1 MYYSEFYSKDNVAPE
16 AIKEFK
22 ELNIEAVVRNDD
34 LIEENIVSNEAD
46 DDSMEQ
52 NIISNTVDNDL
63 VAQNIIFDE
72 EIVRKNDD
80 SVEQNFSFDE
90 AATRTYDSTE
100 QNIISQEI
108 EIHSS
113 QDNSYQNQNI
123 NNIDELGMDSEMEN
137 DDIECNDKSNA
148 QFQEKFGTLC
158 YEKGK
163 FLIINPISI

>member
-80 SVEQNFSFDE
+80 
-90 AATRTYDSTE
+90 
-100 QNIISQEI
+100 
-108 EIHSS
+108 
-113 QDNSYQNQNI
+113 
-123 NNIDELGMDSEMEN
+123 
-137 DDIECNDKSNA
+137 
-148 QFQEKFGTLC
+148 
-158 YEKGK
+158 
-163 FLIINPISI
+163 